1 MLTIIGAV
9 RLRGMVSTACI
20 IAQQALGIVKFIES
34 RLMSDDFAD
43 VSWTLKNL
51 ALSDSDQDALSKAI
65 KSIDIPVRSRA
76 VLFVCRC
83 PPLHLCEHLGLLV
96 RSSI

>member
-1 MLTIIGAV
+1 MIV
-9 RLRGMVSTACI
+9 
-20 IAQQALGIVKFIES
+20 QQALGIVKFIES

-76 VLFVCRC
+76 SVVVRLCISVSIWAYSSEVLFDILLR
-83 PPLHLCEHLGLLV
+83 LCGQL
-96 RSSI
+96 

>member
-1 MLTIIGAV
+1 MAWLT
-9 RLRGMVSTACI
+9 
-20 IAQQALGIVKFIES
+20 IAQQALGIVKFIET

-76 VLFVCRC
+76 SISVC
-83 PPLHLCEHLGLLV
+83 V
-96 RSSI
+96 WKISSENSI